1 VPFIF
6 VRRRRWRTN
15 VGPRAHEAEPPENL
29 RPGQLGVLID
39 GVANPRDFA
48 ATITDLAARGYL
60 VIEPVSDDPP
70 DWQLTRLDRDDGLLD
85 YERILLHRSRS
96 SGGGTLTDP

>member
-1 VPFIF
+1 
-6 VRRRRWRTN
+6 
-15 VGPRAHEAEPPENL
+15 L

-70 DWQLTRLDRDDGLLD
+70 DC
-85 YERILLHRSRS
+85 S
-96 SGGGTLTDP
+96 